1 MMPASGNMLHI
12 ATDYKNKRRIKVG
25 ELTASQKQA
34 VINLIKRKTK
44 INDLLQAGEQFL
56 FSTLEQNWFQKF

>member
-12 ATDYKNKRRIKVG
+12 AIDYKNKRRIKVG
-25 ELTASQKQA
+25 ELIASQKQA
-34 VINLIKRKTK
+34 VINLIKRKAKT
-44 INDLLQAGEQFL
+44 NDLLQAGKRFL

>member
-1 MMPASGNMLHI
+1 MMAASGNMFYI
-12 ATDYKNKRRIKVG
+12 AIDYKNKRRLKVG
-25 ELTASQKQA
+25 ELIASQKQA

>member
-1 MMPASGNMLHI
+1 MMAASGNMFYI
-12 ATDYKNKRRIKVG
+12 AIDYKNKRRIKVG
-25 ELTASQKQA
+25 ELIASQKQT
-34 VINLIKRKTK
+34 VINLIKRKTT

>member
-1 MMPASGNMLHI
+1 MMAASGNMFYI
-12 ATDYKNKRRIKVG
+12 AIDYKNKRRIKVG
-25 ELTASQKQA
+25 ELIASQKQT